1 MSAGFIFGRVEMFET
16 VPYLKNVPFSFLGEE
31 TAMMLRYFTHG
42 YIPKTCP
49 WQVVQTTYNRS
60 SRPSFLSHQ
69 TRIQKNIIRTQ
80 SNQKIRDL
88 LLGKETD
95 IGKLGDKKSVQE
107 FEKYM
112 GIDFKKGTM
121 SVLAQCGI
129 SGYDTNDD
137 LVIKYGLKD
146 LQSVL
151 RHCKITREKQRP
163 LITF

>member
-1 MSAGFIFGRVEMFET
+1 
-16 VPYLKNVPFSFLGEE
+16 
-31 TAMMLRYFTHG
+31 
-42 YIPKTCP
+42 
-49 WQVVQTTYNRS
+49 
-60 SRPSFLSHQ
+60 
-69 TRIQKNIIRTQ
+69 
-80 SNQKIRDL
+80 
-88 LLGKETD
+88 LGKETD